1 MEQKIET
8 VHTVTGYWDGPRS
21 GIANYEEVPHAYEV
35 LFEEVTDE
43 WSDIYWL
50 MPIDNET
57 FLLALEDW
65 MIWKRW
71 EHSYYSGET
80 SLETHPALPE
90 DKERHMQ
97 LQLVLKERLLIKPE
111 KSFKAKGRFLRHD
124 STKELDEL
132 LGVTWGQM

>member
-21 GIANYEEVPHAYEV
+21 GIANYEEVPHAYEG

-65 MIWKRW
+65 IILIIRAKRHWKHIPHCR
-71 EHSYYSGET
+71 
-80 SLETHPALPE
+80 
-90 DKERHMQ
+90 K
-97 LQLVLKERLLIKPE
+97 IKSVTC
-111 KSFKAKGRFLRHD
+111 SFN
-124 STKELDEL
+124 
-132 LGVTWGQM
+132 